1 VALTTKETLYF
12 WKKARQR
19 AEDDGWEPG
28 TQGYWRAA
36 RHYFEESTHDKQLA
50 ADFDAVY
57 RGPRRNPCVT
67 PEPLPERNPCRNPC
81 RNPGVD
87 DRAYRDFHGV
97 EPQHIDAK
105 KAWVPGDLIL
115 LGEGIDVGYRA
126 VDHASTK
133 GPGPY
138 VHDFGRGV
146 KVYRRARAGERP
158 DKVWSGKFPS
168 DLTVLGKALGFSYRD
183 GRGMHEIKGGTRRLA
198 TTPNRRVL
206 VLIGSKGVDYL
217 IEGGNMH
224 VADWI
229 RD

>member
-1 VALTTKETLYF
+1 MVLTTKETLYF

-36 RHYFEESTHDKQLA
+36 RKYFEEATHDRQLA
-50 ADFDAVY
+50 VDFDAVY

-67 PEPLPERNPCRNPC
+67 PEPLPA

-87 DRAYRDFHGV
+87 GKAYQDFHGV
-97 EPQHIDAK
+97 EPQYIEPRRT
-105 KAWVPGDLIL
+105 WVPGELVL
-115 LGEGIDVGYRA
+115 LGEGVDVGYRS
-126 VDHASTK
+126 VDHRSNK

-183 GRGMHEIKGGTRRLA
+183 ESGQVKEVKGGTRRLA

-206 VLIGSKGVDYL
+206 VFVGGKGVEYL

>member
-19 AEDDGWEPG
+19 AKDDGWEPG

-67 PEPLPERNPCRNPC
+67 PEPLPSRNPE
-81 RNPGVD
+81 VD
-87 DRAYRDFHGV
+87 GRAYQDFHGV
-97 EPQHIDAK
+97 EPSRIEPK
-105 KAWVPGDLIL
+105 RTWVPGELVL
-115 LGEGIDVGYRA
+115 LGEGVDVGYRT
-126 VDHASTK
+126 VDHRSNK

-146 KVYRRARAGERP
+146 KAYRRARAGERP